1 MRNWAALGGKVTEHN
16 NNNNYNN
23 NNKLFS
29 SKERKEH
36 YVLEGLFTTQL
47 AGRKWLLKS
56 C

>member
-1 MRNWAALGGKVTEHN
+1 MRNLAALEGKVTKDDDDDN
-16 NNNNYNN
+16 NN
-23 NNKLFS
+23 LFS

-36 YVLEGLFTTQL
+36 DVLEELCTTQL